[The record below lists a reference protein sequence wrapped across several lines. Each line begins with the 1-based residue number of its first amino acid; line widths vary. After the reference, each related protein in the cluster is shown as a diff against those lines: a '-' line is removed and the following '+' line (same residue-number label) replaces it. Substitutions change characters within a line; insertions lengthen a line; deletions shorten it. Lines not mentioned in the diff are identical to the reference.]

1 MVRRGVESI
10 SVDSGLNI
18 KKRQG
23 GDSGPGLAVMPFWS
37 HS

>member
-10 SVDSGLNI
+10 SVDNGINI
-18 KKRQG
+18 KRQG
-23 GDSGPGLAVMPFWS
+23 GDSGPGLAVVSFWS